1 MQDIMVKRIPHIKP
15 INIIAKTS
23 KKIIGKMIKIKREE
37 RKITQSQLAHLL
49 NIDRQYIWRLENGI
63 INLTMDYL
71 DKIIMALGCTQK
83 DFFAI

>member
-1 MQDIMVKRIPHIKP
+1 MVNRTIHIKP
-15 INIIAKTS
+15 IAIIAKTS

-49 NIDRQYIWRLENGI
+49 NIDRQYIWRLEHGI

-83 DFFAI
+83 DFFVI